1 MGKTVALR
9 KEEQTLRHELTAED
23 LASQARKVLEI
34 KDTIMKEGV
43 HYGIIQGCNKP
54 SLLKPGAEKLCT
66 AFILQPEFETICTE
80 DPNRTIK
87 WEKWNYKGKKK
98 ISGTTNGYIDYD
110 SSCTLVHIPTG
121 DIWAR
126 NVGGSCN
133 NFESKYRS
141 QNPYDVKNTLE
152 KMAEKRALVAAVL
165 IGTAL
170 SDMFTQ
176 DIEDMPYLVNG
187 NDQAPS
193 EPPKQ
198 ASKPESGKQAPN
210 PASRKP
216 APKSSSDNDIRL
228 ATEKQVKYIRDQ
240 VKKKGIT
247 DDDFFSVWVE
257 DFDSWD
263 NIPFHKV
270 NNILEWIRE

>member
-23 LASQARKVLEI
+23 LASQARKVMEI

-43 HYGIIQGCNKP
+43 HYGIIQGCSKP

-66 AFILQPEFETICTE
+66 AFMLQPEFETICRD

-87 WEKWNYKGKKK
+87 WEKWDYKGKKK
-98 ISGTTNGYIDYD
+98 VSGTTKGYIDYD

-121 DIWAR
+121 DTWAR

-187 NDQAPS
+187 NDEVQSETPKPAAKPESRKQAPK
-193 EPPKQ
+193 P
-198 ASKPESGKQAPN
+198 SKPESH
-210 PASRKP
+210 
-216 APKSSSDNDIRL
+216 DDIRL

-240 VKKKGIT
+240 VKKKGIA

-257 DFDSWD
+257 DFDNWE

-270 NNILEWIRE
+270 NNILEWIREK